1 MTFRSATR
9 PALLAAGFAA
19 LAASPVASQTPVPSA
34 SAPAAPGANLEGVW
48 KAASPSAS
56 LKPIGGAIPFTE
68 AGRKLYERNKG
79 LKARKDYDAYDI
91 ATSRCSTPGVP
102 RLMLTGQRFKLWQ
115 QQGVVTFDFE
125 WNRAIRQIDVRGVPT
140 EAPAVPNMTGVSKG
154 HWDGKTLVALTTD
167 VSERTLIDDLV
178 PHTIDMKVTERLRLL
193 DADTLEDRMT
203 IEDPTIFTKPWEA
216 VITYKRQPD
225 AAFPEDICMDRLEK
239 RQPAFPQS

>member
-1 MTFRSATR
+1 MIATAVAVLTVS
-9 PALLAAGFAA
+9 PALAQTPASPPIQP
-19 LAASPVASQTPVPSA
+19 AAS
-34 SAPAAPGANLEGVW
+34 GANLEGIW

-56 LKPIGGAIPFTE
+56 LKPVSGPIPFTD

-91 ATSRCSTPGVP
+91 ATSRCSTPGIP

-125 WNRAIRQIDVRGVPT
+125 WNRAIRQIDARGAPT

-154 HWDGKTLVALTTD
+154 HWEGDTLVALTTD

-193 DADTLEDRMT
+193 DANTLEDRVT
-203 IEDPTIFTKPWEA
+203 IEDPTLFTKPWEA

-225 AAFPEDICMDRLEK
+225 AAFPEDVCMDRLEK
-239 RQPAFPQS
+239 HQPAFPQS